1 MKQGDIS
8 MSKSLPSIELPD
20 VYAIGQIFTRATD
33 WKSAL
38 DQIIHRIRP
47 AFIFDNFVVYLLDPK
62 LNVIEVAYAKAT
74 GRGHSA
80 QAEVAWGETI
90 SNQVLQSH
98 CTILQE
104 PNETTE
110 ERLQRPY
117 LLATPLQIRQ
127 EIIGTI
133 VFIRFGGPAFTDQA
147 IQFAEYLAANLSL
160 LINYQNKELELS
172 TVESLRRTLRAQGD
186 FIATLSHEIRSPLGF
201 IKGYTTTL
209 LRPDAQWDLPTQ
221 QQFLRIIDQETDRM
235 EKLLQN
241 LLDSA
246 QWESGQVKMDWQPVR
261 IETLLHDLAL
271 RFQTHHPELHI
282 ELHITQPLPLLQGD
296 PRRLSQVFDNI
307 VTNTLKYAPNS
318 PVIIYA
324 NQTDQQIE
332 LRFEDHG
339 PGIPAEYLPM
349 VFERFFRGPE
359 QAVRADGSGLG
370 LFICRQIILA
380 HQGNIFIT
388 SQPGQGTNVHIQLP
402 CSPTDSSSS
411 KEAR

>member
-1 MKQGDIS
+1 
-8 MSKSLPSIELPD
+8 MSKSLPPIELSD
-20 VYAIGQIFTRATD
+20 IYAIGQILTQATD

-38 DQIIHRIRP
+38 DKIIQRIRP
-47 AFIFDNFVVYLLDPK
+47 AFIFDNLVVYLLDPR
-62 LNVIEVAYAKAT
+62 LNVLEVTYAKAT

-90 SNQVLQSH
+90 SSQVLQSR

-104 PNETTE
+104 PDETSE
-110 ERLQRPY
+110 ERLKRPY
-117 LLATPLQIRQ
+117 LLATPLQIHQ

-133 VFIRFGGPAFTDQA
+133 VFIRFGGPAFTNEA
-147 IQFAEYLAANLSL
+147 IQFGEYLAGNLSM
-160 LINYQNKELELS
+160 LINYQNKEHELS

-246 QWESGQVKMDWQPVR
+246 QWESGRVQMDWQPVR
-261 IETLLHDLAL
+261 IEALLHDLTL
-271 RFQTHHPELHI
+271 RFQTHHPELQI
-282 ELHITQPLPLLQGD
+282 ELHIEQPLPLIQGD

-307 VTNTLKYAPNS
+307 VINSLKYAPNS
-318 PVIIYA
+318 PVIISAERTA
-324 NQTDQQIE
+324 NQIE
-332 LRFEDHG
+332 LCFEDHG
-339 PGIPAEYLPM
+339 PGISAEYLPM

-380 HQGNIFIT
+380 HQGDIFIT
-388 SQPGQGTNVHIQLP
+388 SQPGEGTKVHIQLP
-402 CSPTDSSSS
+402 SPPADPALSV
-411 KEAR
+411 EAR